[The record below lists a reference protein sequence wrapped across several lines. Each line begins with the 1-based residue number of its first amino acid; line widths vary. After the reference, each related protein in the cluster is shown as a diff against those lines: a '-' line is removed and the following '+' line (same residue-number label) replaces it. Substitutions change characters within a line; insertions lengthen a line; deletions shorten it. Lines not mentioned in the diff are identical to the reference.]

1 MNRTKTIQS
10 LTDSDRVLQYVGG
23 IVLRHILAAAAG
35 FLCAC
40 ASFDGLA
47 PFGVALAAAVFPEY
61 IPAAV
66 LGSTAGYFRIYGMTV
81 LTLRYIAA
89 AAVAGILAYLL
100 KRSFK
105 RNYHP
110 VFSAVCGFFPLF
122 VTGLILSLSV
132 TLSIDEVI
140 LYAAESAVC
149 SLAAWFF
156 SCFLAIN
163 PAKKYAAGLSGRETA
178 SVLILFA
185 VLLLALSSFSL
196 FILSP
201 AVIVG
206 TYVVLVSACFGGDKY
221 GALTGIFAGV
231 VLGLSGQSGF
241 LTGGIAM
248 GGLLVGIF
256 GKKNR
261 FLSAVILLLTVSVT
275 AFASDDWIDAANV
288 LYGVGIA
295 CIALLLTPKKLRKI
309 YQRIF
314 SLSSDGAF
322 LTGQRNVLKTR
333 LQTAS
338 DGMTSVASS
347 VKAVAGIYKRR
358 AFPREEKIYENVAKK
373 VCASCDNCR
382 FCRKENKIETDGWF
396 HDVADELKRCDSP
409 ETREL
414 PPRFL
419 SVCLMPERV
428 IKELRLEIE
437 RYRNAMRET
446 AKTGETVN
454 IVADQFQSVS
464 ELLGSFSAVMDSGE
478 EYDPERSELVRAML
492 EKDYGVTPVSCG
504 VFRTQEE
511 HRFCE
516 LCLPA
521 GQYDSDA
528 LRESIAGVLTAEW
541 EAPVTGKLA
550 DGSITFTVCEKT
562 KYRMESGGFQLSS
575 DGAKWCGDTFRSF
588 SDGKG
593 HFIMILSDGMG
604 TGKKAAADSVL
615 CCSLTTMLLGAGYPV
630 DCILKM
636 INSAMLVR
644 SGEESLAT
652 LDIAVTDLYSGDVEF
667 YKAGAGSSVAMRHLK
682 LLRLSK
688 PSLPIGILQ
697 NIAFE
702 KISLSLRDG
711 DSFVL
716 MSDGVSE
723 ESVSAW
729 RDLLKDAAD
738 YEGKELAEKLAYA
751 ARLNADKESPDD
763 ITVLTATL
771 LLNDE

>member
-10 LTDSDRVLQYVGG
+10 LTDSDRVLKYAGG

-66 LGSTAGYFRIYGMTV
+66 LGSTAGYFRIYGVTV

-105 RNYHP
+105 RSYHP

-132 TLSIDEVI
+132 TLSVDEVI

-185 VLLLALSSFSL
+185 VLLLALSSFSV
-196 FILSP
+196 FVLSP

-206 TYVVLVSACFGGDKY
+206 SYVVLVAACFGGDKY
-221 GALTGIFAGV
+221 GSLTGIFAGV
-231 VLGLSGQSGF
+231 VLGLAGQSGF
-241 LTGGIAM
+241 LTGGMAM

-256 GKKNR
+256 GRKNR
-261 FLSAVILLLTVSVT
+261 FLSAVILLITISVT
-275 AFASDDWIDAANV
+275 AFASDDWIGAANI

-295 CIALLLTPKKLRKI
+295 CFALLLTPKKLRKI
-309 YQRIF
+309 YRRIF

-358 AFPREEKIYENVAKK
+358 SFPREETIYENVSKK
-373 VCASCDNCR
+373 VCTACDHR
-382 FCRKENKIETDGWF
+382 QFCRQQNKTETDGWF
-396 HDVADELKRCDSP
+396 RDIAEELKRCDSP
-409 ETREL
+409 ESREL

-419 SVCLMPERV
+419 SLCPQSERI

-504 VFRTQEE
+504 VFRTAEE

-521 GQYDSDA
+521 GKYDFDA
-528 LRESIAGVLTAEW
+528 LTDSISSVLTAEW
-541 EAPVTGKLA
+541 ESPVIGKLA
-550 DGSITFTVCEKT
+550 DGRITFTVCEKT
-562 KYRMESGGFQLSS
+562 KYRVESGGFQLSS

-588 SDGKG
+588 CDGKG

-615 CCSLTTMLLGAGYPV
+615 CCSLATMLLGAGYPV
-630 DCILKM
+630 ESILKM
-636 INSAMLVR
+636 INAAMLVR

-652 LDIAVTDLYSGDVEF
+652 LDIAVTDLYNGDVEF
-667 YKAGAGSSVAMRHLK
+667 FKAGAGSSIAMRHLK
-682 LLRLSK
+682 LLRLAK

-702 KISLSLRDG
+702 EISLSLRDG

-729 RDLLKDAAD
+729 RDILKDAAD
-738 YEGKELAEKLAYA
+738 YEGKELAEKLAHA

-771 LLNDE
+771 LLNDD